1 MGLSAVDDL
10 LFDFDSR
17 LGVVVLDLLSFFVSS
32 FFFPSFFFSSFFF
45 SFFLG
50 SGALTQFSFRRASS
64 SGISV
69 CQRRQ
74 CLRQFGLV
82 EITSQDGHLQ
92 GSTERA
98 ADIRGTAGAAA
109 LCSSGQH
116 QRHDSTILV
125 PILCARRPRSG
136 HSLHLIWER
145 NVDWLRER

>member
-45 SFFLG
+45 SFFFSSFFFSFFLG
-50 SGALTQFSFRRASS
+50 SDALTQFSFRRASS

-69 CQRRQ
+69 CQRKQ

-82 EITSQDGHLQ
+82 EITSSQYGHLQ

-98 ADIRGTAGAAA
+98 VDIRGTAGAAA

-116 QRHDSTILV
+116 RGMIL
-125 PILCARRPRSG
+125 PY
-136 HSLHLIWER
+136 W
-145 NVDWLRER
+145 